1 LQTSH
6 LGELL
11 SIAAAV
17 IWAGSVVLFRMSARS
32 LGPLALNFFKNIVA
46 TLLLLATLAVLR
58 QELVRAVPVLD
69 YCMLLAAGVVGI
81 TVADTLFLRGLNLV
95 GAGRSQIVSSSYSPF
110 VIALSFV
117 FLGERLSPGDLA
129 GTAFILFGIVLSARR
144 VSASEVSPADM
155 RKGIIVS
162 TISFALMALGVVLTK
177 PVLDRSPVLWATTI
191 RLLGGVAGL
200 VLIAI
205 VSPKHRYLWRSLRP
219 SRSWRITIPASVM
232 GAYIAML
239 VWLAGMKFTQAST
252 AAILN
257 QLSAVFVLPIAA
269 VFLKEP
275 VTKQKLG
282 AVASA
287 LAGVVLVTF
296 F

>member
-1 LQTSH
+1 
-6 LGELL
+6 
-11 SIAAAV
+11 
-17 IWAGSVVLFRMSARS
+17 MSARS